1 MKKIFNDLLC
11 MLYDDNEYKYMSLPR
26 VVIWLL
32 TMLIIIIVFAEVFWY
47 KEFTHWTEMLA
58 AYGSVWGAY
67 GVKKFTHKNI
77 TISKEEEGSEP
88 SIEQT
93 VMGDNS
99 SANNSNNSASRG
111 FGSK

>member
-1 MKKIFNDLLC
+1 

-77 TISKEEEGSEP
+77 ISKEEEGSEP

-93 VMGDNS
+93 IMGDNS